1 VIPGYGHAVL
11 RKTDPRYV
19 CQQQFGLKHMPD
31 DELFKIV
38 DTIYQVTRRRTWTES
53 APWRVESLLLFYFC
67 SVVAKRFSSRV
78 TYGFVYFFWACH
90 HVHR

>member
-1 VIPGYGHAVL
+1 MNQAYCLCLNAWCVCACLFVTWFLLLLLPQVIPGYGHAVL

-38 DTIYQVTRRRTWTES
+38 DTIYQVPTS
-53 APWRVESLLLFYFC
+53 VPRVEC
-67 SVVAKRFSSRV
+67 
-78 TYGFVYFFWACH
+78 FF
-90 HVHR
+90 